1 MLRLAKSDVTDLV
14 THIITYNQTIE
25 LPSLHFLDNNLRYL
39 RDYKTNSV
47 SMAISTFSN
56 TILNCH
62 AIGLS
67 VDQMVNQIHGAY
79 RKEKE
84 AGRSIAELNLY
95 LSAYDSTATTT
106 EEEKLYAGKLLR
118 TTMNILISLKLDPL
132 YIFKTY
138 DEGLYIADLF
148 RFIHP
153 IQNSPKLWDYIM
165 NSLVPAGCCQD
176 EEVIVN
182 EYRDLRHRLADL
194 LSSKEDLFTPE
205 KKAELREIC
214 MDIDLALRRE
224 LSWKLLSYEELP
236 LNYLVNIFKFH
247 KGRTCRNVH
256 LAASSFDMAKYFM
269 SRNTANEEDPLRGRD
284 ETATIELLVINLALG
299 AKLGLDLAEQTMNAR
314 GDSLDPAKH
323 LKMLEEVSGWS
334 L

>member
-14 THIITYNQTIE
+14 THIITYNQTIK
-25 LPSLHFLDNNLRYL
+25 LPSLQFLDNNLRYL
-39 RDYKTNSV
+39 RDYKTKSI
-47 SMAISTFSN
+47 SMAISAFSN
-56 TILNCH
+56 MILNCH
-62 AIGLS
+62 ASRLS

-84 AGRSIAELNLY
+84 AGRSVAELGLY
-95 LSAYDSTATTT
+95 LSAYDKAYANI
-106 EEEKLYAGKLLR
+106 EEEKLYAGKVLR
-118 TTMNILISLKLDPL
+118 TAMNILISLELDPL

-138 DEGLYIADLF
+138 DEDLYIADLF

-153 IQNSPKLWDYIM
+153 IQNSPKLKDYIL
-165 NSLVPAGCCQD
+165 NSIMPTD
-176 EEVIVN
+176 KEVIIN

-194 LSSKEDLFTPE
+194 LTSKEDLFTPE

-214 MDIDLALRRE
+214 MDTDLALRRE
-224 LSWKLLSYEELP
+224 LSLKFLSYRELP
-236 LNYLVNIFKFH
+236 LDYMENLFKFH
-247 KGRTCRNVH
+247 KGRNCRNIH

-269 SRNTANEEDPLRGRD
+269 SRNTADAADPLRGRD
-284 ETATIELLVINLALG
+284 ESATIELLVINLALG

-314 GDSLDPAKH
+314 GDSLDPDKH
-323 LKMLEEVSGWS
+323 LKMLEEASGWK

>member
-1 MLRLAKSDVTDLV
+1 MTDLV
-14 THIITYNQTIE
+14 THIITYNQTIK

-56 TILNCH
+56 MILNCH

-84 AGRSIAELNLY
+84 SGRSVAELNLY
-95 LSAYDSTATTT
+95 LSAYESTATTT

-118 TTMNILISLKLDPL
+118 TAMNILISLKLDPL
-132 YIFKTY
+132 CIFKTY

-165 NSLVPAGCCQD
+165 NSLVHANED
-176 EEVIVN
+176 VIIN
-182 EYRDLRHRLADL
+182 EYRDLKNRLADL
-194 LSSKEDLFTPE
+194 LTSKEDLFTPE

-214 MDIDLALRRE
+214 MDTDLALRRE
-224 LSWKLLSYEELP
+224 LSWKFLSYKELP
-236 LNYLVNIFKFH
+236 LDYIGNLFKFH
-247 KGRTCRNVH
+247 KGRTCRNIH
-256 LAASSFDMAKYFM
+256 LAASSFDMARYFM

-299 AKLGLDLAEQTMNAR
+299 AKLGLDLAEQTMNTR
-314 GDSLDPAKH
+314 GDSLDPTKN
-323 LKMLEEVSGWS
+323 LKMLEDVSGWS